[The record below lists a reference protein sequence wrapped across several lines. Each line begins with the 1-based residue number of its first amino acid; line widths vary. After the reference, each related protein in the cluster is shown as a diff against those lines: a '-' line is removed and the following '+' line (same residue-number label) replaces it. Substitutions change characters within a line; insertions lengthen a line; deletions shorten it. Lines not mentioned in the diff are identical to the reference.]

1 MKAPRPVCVDGG
13 QWLTEVDKDHPRY
26 TEAVGLCAGCPAL
39 AVWCRPLV
47 LEQVNVSGVAAAMT
61 HAERMAW
68 RAKHGVHVDDITLID
83 VTPVWDI
90 TPAIAD
96 SLPVQTSGELHS
108 SVLTVIQRM
117 TAEGMSSER
126 ISERLAHPHV
136 SPETVDYVRRTYF
149 KTHARVENS

>member
-1 MKAPRPVCVDGG
+1 MKPPRPVCVDGG
-13 QWLTEVDKDHPRY
+13 QWLTEVDEDHPRLA
-26 TEAVGLCAGCPAL
+26 EARALCAGCPAL

-47 LEQVNVSGVAAAMT
+47 LEQVNVAGTAAAMT

-68 RAKHGVHVDDITLID
+68 RSKHGVHVDDITLID

-90 TPAIAD
+90 TPTIAD

-108 SVLTVIQRM
+108 SVLTVIKRM
-117 TAEGMSSER
+117 TAEGMSSKF
-126 ISERLAHPHV
+126 ISERLAHPDV
-136 SPETVDYVRRTYF
+136 TEQTVDYVRRTYF

>member
-1 MKAPRPVCVDGG
+1 MKPPRPVCVDGG
-13 QWLTEVDKDHPRY
+13 QWLTEVDVDHPRLA
-26 TEAVGLCAGCPAL
+26 EARALCASCPAL
-39 AVWCRPLV
+39 AVMCRPLV

-61 HAERMAW
+61 LTERLAW
-68 RAKHGVHVDDITLID
+68 RDKHNVHVADITLID

-90 TPAIAD
+90 TPTIAD

-108 SVLTVIQRM
+108 SVLTVIKRM